1 MATMRAGKAGAQS
14 DEEFLQALYTG
25 GELLT
30 AGKVIEAKDHLER
43 AYQLQ
48 PKNEKSQ
55 NLLGLAYFKLG
66 MFDRAAEIYEA
77 LVKDNPVDHTL
88 RINLGL
94 VYLKTGALQ
103 RAVREFEI
111 AVDLAPEHKKAQN
124 YLGLALAQ
132 AGEYGRAK
140 DAFVAAGSEP
150 MVEKMARILSGEEA
164 PPPRNEE
171 ASASNGQGGAKLNG
185 HPRHDSA
192 LTQQNWSSHADQ
204 GQGEEIQVSGDGQ
217 GDPPEEDFGNVM
229 IGGEEEA
236 QEGSSPEAAFDS
248 VAPEREPSVKDSLS
262 ERMRVPELPPEPKT
276 PVRLVP
282 KPVVAAAAAVN
293 EPVTPPA
300 AIVTPD
306 GFIAP
311 NPHSHTAVSK
321 VGPVPVMEL
330 SQLTKASR
338 LGESSMEMPFH
349 VAPDALTMTVGE
361 SVRTRLVNLIAATGT
376 LEIGPEMKR
385 FRGRPTDKPFG
396 SAETQL
402 MRVIGRGVLVFHP
415 GKQHWLPIHLGEDSA
430 YFREEVVFSFEES
443 VMFENGRVPSEFA
456 PDLDLVHLRGSGQ
469 VLLCLPG
476 PVRSVAVSMERP
488 VTVPA
493 QQLVGWQGSLTPRI
507 VPLVQAP
514 SVGISMAGVQLT
526 GEGVALV
533 TTPLS

>member
-1 MATMRAGKAGAQS
+1 MATMRAGKAGAAQS

-77 LVKDNPVDHTL
+77 LVKENPVDPTL
-88 RINLGL
+88 RVNLGL
-94 VYLKTGALQ
+94 VYLKNSALQ

-140 DAFVAAGSEP
+140 EAFVAAGSEP
-150 MVEKMARILSGEEA
+150 MAEKMARILSGEEA
-164 PPPRNEE
+164 PPEKAAAAEPPKE
-171 ASASNGQGGAKLNG
+171 LNG
-185 HPRHDSA
+185 HGRPGPAS
-192 LTQQNWSSHADQ
+192 
-204 GQGEEIQVSGDGQ
+204 GEGENIHFKPPPAAEPPPQEISLSEDEQSVA
-217 GDPPEEDFGNVM
+217 EEDFGNVM
-229 IGGEEEA
+229 IGGDEEE
-236 QEGSSPEAAFDS
+236 EGSKAEAAFESADTERE
-248 VAPEREPSVKDSLS
+248 VAPKEPMEQRIKLP
-262 ERMRVPELPPEPKT
+262 PELPPEPVT

-282 KPVVAAAAAVN
+282 KPALVATQPTSAGN
-293 EPVTPPA
+293 EPHFRAVVPLSELTHNARLAETP
-300 AIVTPD
+300 
-306 GFIAP
+306 
-311 NPHSHTAVSK
+311 
-321 VGPVPVMEL
+321 
-330 SQLTKASR
+330 
-338 LGESSMEMPFH
+338 MEMPFH
-349 VAPDALTMTVGE
+349 VATDALTLTFAE
-361 SVRTRLVNLIAATGT
+361 SVRTRLVNLVVATGS

-402 MRVIGRGVLVFHP
+402 MRVIGKGVLVFHP
-415 GKQHWLPIHLGEDSA
+415 GKLHWLPMHLGEDAA
-430 YFREEVVFSFEES
+430 YFREDVVFAFEEQ

-456 PDLDLVHLRGSGQ
+456 PDLDLVHLRGNGQ

-476 PVRSVAVSMERP
+476 PVRSIAVTMDRP

-493 QQLVGWQGSLTPRI
+493 PQLVGWHGSLTPRI

-526 GEGVALV
+526 GEGIALV
-533 TTPLS
+533 AAPLG